1 MAYQGGLRKWFKQ
14 NWINTST
21 GEACGE
27 GGSVGS
33 TGKYCRPTNRVDSS
47 TPKTV
52 GEISKSTLSKK
63 KSEKKNLSN
72 KGKKPTKVKSLKR
85 V

>member
-1 MAYQGGLRKWFKQ
+1 MSYQGGLRKWFKE

-21 GEACGE
+21 GEKCGE
-27 GGSVGS
+27 GGSVRS

-52 GEISKSTLSKK
+52 SEISKSTLSKK
-63 KSEKKNLSN
+63 KAEKKKKSN
-72 KGKKPTKVKSLKR
+72 AGKKPTKVKPLKR

>member
-1 MAYQGGLRKWFKQ
+1 MAYQGGLRKWFKE

-21 GEACGE
+21 GKACGE
-27 GGSVGS
+27 GDSVQS

-52 GEISKSTLSKK
+52 GEIKKSTLARKKAEKKK
-63 KSEKKNLSN
+63 KSNS
-72 KGKKPTKVKSLKR
+72 GPTPTKVKPLKR